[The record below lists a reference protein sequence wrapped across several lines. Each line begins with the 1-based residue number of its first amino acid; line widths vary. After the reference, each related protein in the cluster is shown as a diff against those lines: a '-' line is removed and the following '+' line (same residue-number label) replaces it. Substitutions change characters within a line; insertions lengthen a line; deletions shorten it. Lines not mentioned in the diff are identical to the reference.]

1 MTYAGMAGLYACDLE
16 RGRPHRRGGSLR
28 GGGSARPDAAR
39 ICQPAD
45 RGRPVA
51 RGDPVL
57 AARWPAFAGEIPDM
71 LPSFGPRPPRRWPAT
86 TMDSSPLVSGVGRAA
101 LREASMWLREEGS
114 DPPVRGSAQ
123 IVEGHTGRAGSG

>member
-1 MTYAGMAGLYACDLE
+1 MQAWRDSTPATWSGAGRIDVAGVSAGAVAPGLMLRVFAS
-16 RGRPHRRGGSLR
+16 RPT
-28 GGGSARPDAAR
+28 ADA
-39 ICQPAD
+39 
-45 RGRPVA
+45 PVA

-86 TMDSSPLVSGVGRAA
+86 TTDSSPLVSGVGRAA